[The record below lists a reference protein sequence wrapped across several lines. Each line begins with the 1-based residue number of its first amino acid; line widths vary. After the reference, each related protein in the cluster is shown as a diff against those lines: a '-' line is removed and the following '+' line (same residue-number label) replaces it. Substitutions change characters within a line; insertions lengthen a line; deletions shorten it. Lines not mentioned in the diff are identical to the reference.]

1 MDKARLSDY
10 EKYILVA
17 VKSRYAI
24 GTYTN
29 FLRLKEVMS
38 TLNQMVSKNNNT
50 YTYYGE
56 VYVSNLTA
64 PEINKIQECLDT
76 GIWTSSFEKIIPVS
90 SVISNF
96 EIVNSSIINCL
107 TFKMAYSLLSFV
119 TRGFFLFEIE

>member
-56 VYVSNLTA
+56 VYVSNLTT

-76 GIWTSSFEKIIPVS
+76 GKWTSQFEKLKHVC
-90 SVISNF
+90 VDLG
-96 EIVNSSIINCL
+96 IVR
-107 TFKMAYSLLSFV
+107 F
-119 TRGFFLFEIE
+119 

>member
-1 MDKARLSDY
+1 MDKASLSDY

-17 VKSRYAI
+17 TQSRYAL

-29 FLRLKEVMS
+29 FLKLKDVMG

-56 VYVSNLTA
+56 VYVSNLTT

-76 GIWTSSFEKIIPVS
+76 GKYTSSFDKLKYICVDIGVRC
-90 SVISNF
+90 F
-96 EIVNSSIINCL
+96 
-107 TFKMAYSLLSFV
+107 
-119 TRGFFLFEIE
+119 

>member
-10 EKYILVA
+10 ERYILVA
-17 VKSRYAI
+17 TQSRYAL

-56 VYVSNLTA
+56 VYVSNLTT
-64 PEINKIQECLDT
+64 PEINKIQDCLDT
-76 GIWTSSFEKIIPVS
+76 GIWTSQFEKIKHICVDLG
-90 SVISNF
+90 
-96 EIVNSSIINCL
+96 IVR
-107 TFKMAYSLLSFV
+107 F
-119 TRGFFLFEIE
+119 